1 MAKEAIFT
9 LRLLS
14 ELGIKLPDSTITI
27 QCDNT
32 QTIQLINKEV
42 SKLQTKLRHVDIH
55 NHWLRQEAT
64 KGTIAVTYVPSAKML
79 ADGLTKALPSNKWS
93 TFLKQLGLVELPKQ
107 RSPAEIQVEA
117 INHQLEG
124 LSVN

>member
-1 MAKEAIFT
+1 VAKEAIFT
-9 LRLLS
+9 SRLLS
-14 ELGIKLPDSTITI
+14 EIGIKLPDSTITI

-64 KGTIAVTYVPSAKML
+64 KGTIAVTYVPSAEML
-79 ADGLTKALPSNKWS
+79 ADGLTKALPSNKWA
-93 TFLKQLGLVELPKQ
+93 TFLKQLGLVESTEQ
-107 RSPAEIQVEA
+107 RTPAEIQVET
-117 INHQLEG
+117 INRQLEG
-124 LSVN
+124 LSVH